1 MSAPPDSDS
10 ANRRHPL
17 CAAVAVIVEENL
29 VLLALSGICTL
40 GAAVPAS
47 AQLMRRR
54 SFRFGRAWPVNR
66 AYMARTGRIFLSIL

>member
-1 MSAPPDSDS
+1 
-10 ANRRHPL
+10 
-17 CAAVAVIVEENL
+17 VVVEENL
-29 VLLALSGICTL
+29 VLLAFSGICTL